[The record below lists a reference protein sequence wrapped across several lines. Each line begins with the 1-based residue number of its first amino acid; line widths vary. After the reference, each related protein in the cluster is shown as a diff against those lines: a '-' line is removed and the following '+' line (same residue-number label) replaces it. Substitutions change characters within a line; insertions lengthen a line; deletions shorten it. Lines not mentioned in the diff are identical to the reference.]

1 VAKKRHS
8 RDVEVSVNMH
18 NTDLSERVI
27 VALDLPSFGA
37 AVELMEK
44 LGDMAGSF
52 KVGSQL
58 FASVGPDM
66 IREIK
71 GRDKKLFLDLK
82 FHDIPNTVARAS
94 EVATELG
101 VDIFN
106 VHISGGL
113 EMMRDAAHAT
123 RAKASEL
130 GIERPTILGV
140 TVLTSIDEAGFR
152 RVFNCTISL
161 REQIAQMAKL
171 AQQAGL
177 DGVVAS
183 PQEIGLIRNACGEE
197 FVVLTPGVRPEWA
210 SSDDQK
216 RTMTPVEAFR
226 AGATYVVIGRPIY
239 RSPDPA
245 SALKRILQELEEN
258 L

>member
-1 VAKKRHS
+1 MLDKIEDR
-8 RDVEVSVNMH
+8 
-18 NTDLSERVI
+18 I
-27 VALDLPSFGA
+27 IIALDVPTFA
-37 AVELMEK
+37 AANDLMDK
-44 LGDMAGSF
+44 LGDRAKSL

-58 FASVGPDM
+58 FTSVGPDI

-71 GRDKKLFLDLK
+71 RRGKKLFLDLK

-94 EVATELG
+94 EAAAELG

-106 VHISGGL
+106 VHISGGV
-113 EMMRDAAHAT
+113 EMMRDAAQAT

-130 GIERPTILGV
+130 GIEKPIVLGV
-140 TVLTSIDEAGFR
+140 TILTSIDETMFQ
-152 RVFNCTISL
+152 RVLVSGNSL
-161 REQIAQMAKL
+161 KDQIVHMAKL
-171 AQQAGL
+171 AQKAGL

-183 PQEIGLIRNACGEE
+183 PQEIQLIREACGED

-216 RTMTPVEAFR
+216 RTMTPVEAFK
-226 AGATYVVIGRPIY
+226 AGANYVVIGRPVY
-239 RSPDPA
+239 RAPEPA
-245 SALKRILQELEEN
+245 DALERILRRLEEK